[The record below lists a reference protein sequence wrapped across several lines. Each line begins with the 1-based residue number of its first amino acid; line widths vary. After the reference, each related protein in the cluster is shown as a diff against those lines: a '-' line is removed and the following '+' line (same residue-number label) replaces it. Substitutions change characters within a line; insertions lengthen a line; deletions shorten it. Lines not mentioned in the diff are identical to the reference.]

1 MARAADSLPPL
12 KDGRAPQSLD
22 ELWKGYDPR
31 AEPLEATVVREWQE
45 DGVTLRYVV
54 FTVGT
59 FKGRRSRI
67 AAFYGFPKAEAKLPA
82 LLHLHGGGQR
92 AFADEAKFAAHNGYV
107 GLSINWGA
115 NPLDG
120 GKEGDPNTDWGAVDP
135 TQTGHNSHYASL
147 GPDGKTL
154 DGVESPRNNNW
165 FLLVLAARRALTFLE
180 QQPEVDAARLGVYG
194 HSMGGKLTTSLSGID
209 PRVKVAAPSC
219 GGSGSAPDEL
229 LAVAGSGLRGSA
241 GPLHL
246 ATIDDRAYIPRI
258 TCPILQLAP
267 TNDFNCALDS
277 LYANWAHLG
286 TRDVATRGSRV
297 AGKSLAREPR
307 TLREVR
313 FSISPH
319 LNHRHLEA
327 HEACRILWFEQWL
340 KGRFAFPATPDF
352 AVTLDAADG
361 VPRAAVTPD
370 ASKPVERV
378 DIYYSVDPHV
388 LTRFWRDA
396 RAERQGE
403 RWVAACPIL
412 NMDQPLFVLANVT
425 YKLDLAIRRPRTGQ
439 PYEPFFA
446 ISSRLATFAPE
457 ALAKAGVKATD
468 KPSLLIEDFARDW
481 HDWYRLEWLNPVHW
495 QAVTRKL
502 KDPKWR
508 GPDGARLLL
517 DVRSPKDNQLI
528 FVFSFNDWGAF
539 PGEPNGTFA
548 AVKPVKAS
556 GDWQTLS
563 VSLDDL
569 VPAEKPGRGEPWRP
583 TSWRTVTELGLRSRV
598 TLFRNADAPEL
609 VEKKWEGPREFRN
622 LRWEVPR
629 QLTAAIIP
637 VSCRARSRHLSRP
650 APEPGEIHR
659 LRFAPLGMTGL
670 SGCPQC
676 PLPQESAKRRGV
688 RS

>member
-1 MARAADSLPPL
+1 VTRRLGIPLLLLLAAPGAVAADSLPPL
-12 KDGRAPQSLD
+12 KDGHAPQNLD
-22 ELWKGYDPR
+22 ALWKDYDPR

-59 FKGRRSRI
+59 FKGRKSRL
-67 AAFYGFPKAEAKLPA
+67 AAFYGFPKAEGKLPA

-92 AFADEAKFAAHNGYV
+92 AFADEVKFAARNGYA

-120 GKEGDPNTDWGAVDP
+120 LKEGDPNTDWGAVDA

-147 GPDGKTL
+147 KPDDKTL
-154 DGVESPRNNNW
+154 DAVESPRNNNW

-180 QQPEVDAARLGVYG
+180 QQPEVDAARLGVHG
-194 HSMGGKLTTSLSGID
+194 HSMGGKLTTDLSGID
-209 PRVKVAAPSC
+209 PRVKAAVPSC

-229 LAVAGSGLRGSA
+229 LAVAGSGLRGSL

-246 ATIDDRAYIPRI
+246 ATIDDRAYLPRI
-258 TCPILQLAP
+258 TCPILPLAP

-277 LYANWAHLG
+277 LFANWARLG
-286 TRDVATRGSRV
+286 TRD
-297 AGKSLAREPR
+297 
-307 TLREVR
+307 VR

-340 KGRFAFPATPDF
+340 KGRFAFPTTPEL
-352 AVTLDAADG
+352 AVKLDAAEG
-361 VPRAAVTPD
+361 VPRAVVTPD
-370 ASKPVERV
+370 ASKPIERV
-378 DIYYSVDPHV
+378 DVYYSLDPHV

-403 RWVAACPIL
+403 QWVGACPL
-412 NMDQPLFVLANVT
+412 LSTEQPLFVLANVT
-425 YKLDLAIRRPRTGQ
+425 YKFDLTIRQPRTGQ

-446 ISSRLATFAPE
+446 ITSRLVTILPE
-457 ALAKAGVKATD
+457 ALAKAGVKAAD

-481 HDWYRLEWLNPVHW
+481 HDWYRLEWANPVHW

-528 FVFSFNDWGAF
+528 FDFTFNNWGAF
-539 PGEPNGTFA
+539 LGVPKSQFA
-548 AVKPVKAS
+548 VVKPVKAS
-556 GDWQTLS
+556 DDWQTLS

-569 VPAEKPGRGEPWRP
+569 VPADKPSGGKSWRP
-583 TSWRTVTELGLRSRV
+583 TSWRTITELGLRSRV
-598 TLFRNADAPEL
+598 TLFRDPAAPEL

-622 LRWEVPR
+622 LRW
-629 QLTAAIIP
+629 QLQ
-637 VSCRARSRHLSRP
+637 P
-650 APEPGEIHR
+650 AN
-659 LRFAPLGMTGL
+659 
-670 SGCPQC
+670 
-676 PLPQESAKRRGV
+676 
-688 RS
+688 